1 MKRQLIT
8 LVAASALVLTGCDGN
23 GNQTDSQALP
33 EPTMSSSSTGT
44 EDSTDD
50 SEATDDTAEESSE
63 RERDQEQISV
73 NPDQFQT
80 AENTWLVSTH
90 DNGQCL
96 IKTTEGDELFSCN
109 LPFAD
114 PKPPALSAVT
124 GIDPL
129 AEEPNIASIDPVV
142 GVYADWAPG
151 SQGHGASTYLE
162 PGESTEIEGIELA
175 HLPDGTFKVSMG
187 VHWFTMNDGQFEKSQ
202 APFVEDDSEFVSGE
216 AQAGEVCGEVKS
228 KGDGSTLRVVE
239 EEATDC
245 TVAMEVMS
253 DYMSDSPSGTPP
265 QGSGGHWLAP
275 NSWHCGRS
283 YLFPREEAVGYKY
296 SPGCDS
302 FRATDGSYGS
312 VMAVPTDWEY
322 ANL

>member
-1 MKRQLIT
+1 
-8 LVAASALVLTGCDGN
+8 
-23 GNQTDSQALP
+23 
-33 EPTMSSSSTGT
+33 MSSSSDGAEDST
-44 EDSTDD
+44 EDSET
-50 SEATDDTAEESSE
+50 TDDTAEESSE
-63 RERDQEQISV
+63 SENDQELISV
-73 NPDQFQT
+73 NPNEFQ
-80 AENTWLVSTH
+80 ASDSVWVVSTD
-90 DNGQCL
+90 DNAQCL
-96 IKTTEGDELFSCN
+96 LKTTEGDERFNCN
-109 LPFAD
+109 LAFAD

-124 GIDPL
+124 GMDPL

-151 SQGHGASTYLE
+151 AQGNPPVGYLE
-162 PGESTEIEGIELA
+162 PGESTEIEGIEFA

-187 VHWFTMNDGQFEKSQ
+187 THWFTMKDGVFEKSR
-202 APFVEDDSEFVSGE
+202 APFVEDDAEFVSGD

-228 KGDGSTLRVVE
+228 KGDGSTLRVVAE
-239 EEATDC
+239 EPTDC

-312 VMAVPTDWEY
+312 VAAVPMDWEY
-322 ANL
+322 AKL